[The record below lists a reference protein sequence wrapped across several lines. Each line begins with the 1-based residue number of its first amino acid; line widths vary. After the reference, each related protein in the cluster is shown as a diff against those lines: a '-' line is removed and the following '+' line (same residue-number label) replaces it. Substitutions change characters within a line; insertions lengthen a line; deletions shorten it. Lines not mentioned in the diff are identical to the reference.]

1 MNDYVVIDGTKYSYN
16 EIADETKKADFSVT
30 YNAKVVLDEY
40 GYILHVDTAVSNSN
54 YLYVRVAKDLSGL
67 GKTKLCSIISIS
79 LTAARI
85 PLALILRSTALGL
98 CGVWWALTLTSIL
111 KGITFF
117 LAFRRTARRL

>member
-1 MNDYVVIDGTKYSYN
+1 MALWGSAIMAAFLLFPVQISEIFFHEELAVRTSADYLRIIGLCEGFMCVELMTVG
-16 EIADETKKADFSVT
+16 A
-30 YNAKVVLDEY
+30 
-40 GYILHVDTAVSNSN
+40 
-54 YLYVRVAKDLSGL
+54 LSGL